1 MNIDEIRQI
10 LQKNIAEFQL
20 VKLKT
25 AEVAM
30 DATAYQCE
38 AEIVPDGID
47 CLITITQNDAI
58 ESGIKEGQVW
68 VCLFYKGN
76 TREGY
81 AIRRMITQPDP
92 LHEKSKEG
100 HTVVR
105 SLQDKKIYLSNKR
118 DATLEENAV
127 LGQELK
133 KYLKEIVTEIRALSN
148 AVNTVNQRAWQ
159 AATWG
164 IAANTP
170 AGALGIAPTATPE
183 LLKWI
188 GAEMPYTPEKIA
200 ELALLDGDLKIN
212 KILSDLTF
220 HQEKSS

>member
-133 KYLKEIVTEIRALSN
+133 TWLKELTAEVRAL
-148 AVNTVNQRAWQ
+148 ADAINTVNSRVVQ
-159 AATWG
+159 AAGW
-164 IAANTP
+164 AAQ
-170 AGALGIAPTATPE
+170 PTASAATQVGINLPIWAASGPPATSAKTAVSGLE
-183 LLKWI
+183 
-188 GAEMPYTPEKIA
+188 E
-200 ELALLDGDLKIN
+200 DSRIN